1 MKAPK
6 KALILTASVKSHVLP
21 TFYLSQLLSEEY
33 DVHYLLHSTELVK
46 MVEEQGY
53 HGIFADAF
61 NIGFN
66 AEIVA
71 MNFKYHKL
79 RGLRRFIKI
88 AGMYWK
94 AELFRE
100 RQRKISEVMREL
112 QPELV
117 FIDIFSATNF
127 LFFHRYMPRTRVIFF
142 SPMLSTHTVR
152 DVPGL
157 AVGEWPRD
165 SADANA
171 AIAEV
176 ARKERRGLWNWVDKW
191 NMRRACRLSAITPK
205 HTLRYNNLYTKYYFD
220 NVPELVLAPSELELS
235 PAVPRP
241 HQRYLGLCTATRRND
256 AKIDVSFDMA
266 PIVKMKAEGK
276 KIVFCSFGT
285 YFNSYEQHRAIT
297 LFITNLIEA
306 VCDMDDAVLVAASNN
321 VVLDVIRSTVPAFG
335 NVLLYSRVPQLEVL
349 GSSDVFITHGGLG
362 SVKEAIEYS
371 VPMIVYPLDYRW
383 DNSGNAFKIEHYGL
397 GCRGEMR
404 HETVDGIRN
413 KLLRVLN
420 NVSFKNNVARFSSR
434 IREKYTGPYI
444 RSILDEIIKTSA

>member
-6 KALILTASVKSHVLP
+6 NALIVTASVKSHVLP
-21 TFYLSQLLSEEY
+21 TFYLSQLLAGEY
-33 DVHYLLHSTELVK
+33 NMHYLLHSTELVK

-53 HGIFADAF
+53 HGHFADAF

-66 AEIVA
+66 AEMVA

-79 RGLRRFIKI
+79 RGFRRFLKI
-88 AGMYWK
+88 AGLYWK

-100 RQRKISEVMREL
+100 RQKKISEVMREL

-117 FIDIFSATNF
+117 LIDIFSATNF
-127 LFFHRYMPRTRVIFF
+127 LFFHRYMPGTRVIFF
-142 SPMLSTHTVR
+142 SPMLSTHTINGI
-152 DVPGL
+152 PGL
-157 AVGEWPRD
+157 AVGEWPRH
-165 SADANA
+165 AANANA
-171 AIAEV
+171 AIAKV
-176 ARKERRGLWNWVDKW
+176 VRKERRGFWDWVDKW
-191 NMRRACRLSAITPK
+191 NMRRACRLSAITSK

-235 PAVPRP
+235 PAVPRA
-241 HQRYLGLCTATRRND
+241 HQHYLGLCTATRRND
-256 AKIDVSFDMA
+256 ARVDVSFDIA
-266 PIVKMKAEGK
+266 HIRKMKAGGK

-297 LFITNLIEA
+297 LFITNVIEA
-306 VCDMDDAVLVAASNN
+306 VCDMDDAVLVAASNK
-321 VVLDVIRSTVPAFG
+321 VVLDVIRDTVPAFE

-349 GSSDVFITHGGLG
+349 ELSDVFITHGGLG

-383 DNSGNAFKIEHYGL
+383 DNNGNAFKIEHYGL

-404 HETVDGIRN
+404 HETADGISD
-413 KLLRVLN
+413 KLLRILHDP
-420 NVSFKNNVARFSSR
+420 SFKNNVTRFSSR
-434 IREKYTGPYI
+434 IREKYTGQYI
-444 RSILDEIIKTSA
+444 RSILDEIIKATA